1 MQHFPDDHRHT
12 GRPRGL
18 TAVRYRPGSSP
29 GLLRVLAGTLSAF
42 IGIAILAPAPAHAV
56 DSTEATLPH
65 VTQSVS
71 SAGFMHPG
79 AGMTAI
85 QLQNA
90 QQQVKAGVEP
100 WASYYKAMS
109 ETKYAARDYVA
120 GNQGATDDTPLN
132 NAYDQASMRGKAHT
146 DSLGALTQA
155 LMYVMTGDEAYRANA
170 LHVLRTWSSMDPA
183 KYKYFPDSHIH
194 TGVPLYQFVSA
205 AEIIR
210 STQPVNSNLNGYDL
224 RWTERDQQ
232 RAKDNMV
239 LPTIR
244 TFLYSQN
251 RLWNQHLYGVIGMLS
266 GAIFIDDPQLY
277 AERVEWFSVNST
289 YEINGTIN
297 GGDVN
302 GSLAGLLREVKSDD
316 PRNPVGHDFV
326 ELVEMGR
333 DQAHA
338 EGDITLLGSI
348 SRMINNQGTR
358 LDPVHG
364 TVSHAADAVSPYGFL
379 GNRLLKGADKF
390 IQFMMGEE
398 VPFIDTSG
406 GSSSLSQAYRGRL
419 RDMMSEIYYQYKY
432 VEGVNVEQEA
442 PYVAELH
449 EKRDGPFYYNG
460 PGIENFWNP
469 RGSDFNPA
477 DYWVAFPSQ
486 LATEDVRVPVP
497 AATAEMST
505 ARYGKVIG
513 KDAQQMTTNG
523 QEFTRLDSHKEDAVL
538 AVRRMV
544 WSDRTKTSLVGIN
557 VRTRGTAT
565 LQAARTATSP
575 AFAEISLPDTG
586 GAWTY
591 VWLDLDSNK
600 IPTSRVGENILF
612 LRAKDGSPQIDVTG
626 VLSQANGLLTPPVFK
641 DAPKISTVA
650 VAGEQFSRTLDVTDA
665 GGPPSL
671 TLQGAPTGAS
681 LGADGRFTWTPQ
693 NGSSSS
699 FLAVAND
706 GQATTALAV
715 TIAVAANRQDAIDK
729 LLSGVQDQA
738 LYTSSSWAAL
748 VRAKDAAVAGKD
760 SADAAG
766 FANLLEDLRAA
777 VQQLAELNPKL
788 QDGSLDYT
796 KLVTSSQVSA
806 STLGS
811 LIDGN
816 NQTTW
821 GDLPGPSV
829 VFDVGAAY
837 RLRVDRFGF
846 LARDTFPDRTRGT
859 SVYGSSNG
867 SDWTLL
873 TETQTVGQDNAIEY
887 LPVKQEL
894 RNQTYRFLKFQ
905 LEGAQPAGR
914 VWSVAD
920 LRIEGERREAVG
932 ALDTVS
938 LSSPSA
944 VGGRVVGGDSAEL
957 RFTGA
962 AQNTNVAVTMQGE
975 PATVTAEEPGKWV
988 AKRTLQD
995 GQGAPLTFTISFTTP
1010 DGRPADPVEAT
1021 SDGSGLFVSSNTGLV
1036 DSRFASAAVLGPNL
1050 QPSSTHAAD
1059 AVKLFDNKVS
1069 TYTDTRQVD
1078 GLYGITWDFGAA
1090 GTVKLAK
1097 AELLLRQD
1105 SYGTSRVR
1113 DLRLEGSND
1122 GQNWNRLTAA
1132 TPKSILPWQQWAVT
1146 DNSQYRYVRLVN
1158 GDILGVAELRLFG
1171 N

>member
-1 MQHFPDDHRHT
+1 
-12 GRPRGL
+12 
-18 TAVRYRPGSSP
+18 
-29 GLLRVLAGTLSAF
+29 
-42 IGIAILAPAPAHAV
+42 
-56 DSTEATLPH
+56 
-65 VTQSVS
+65 
-71 SAGFMHPG
+71 
-79 AGMTAI
+79 MTAS

-120 GNQGATDDTPLN
+120 GNQGPTDDTPLN

-155 LMYVMTGDEAYRANA
+155 LMYVMTGDEVYRANA

-210 STQPVNSNLNGYDL
+210 STQPVNPDLNGYDL

-289 YEINGTIN
+289 YQINGTIN

-302 GSLAGLLREVKSDD
+302 GSLSALLREVKSDD
-316 PRNPVGHDFV
+316 PRNPLGHDFV

-364 TVSHAADAVSPYGFL
+364 TVSQAADAVSPYGFL
-379 GNRLLKGADKF
+379 GNRLLKGADKYV
-390 IQFMMGEE
+390 QFMMGEE

-432 VEGVNVEQEA
+432 VEGVDVEREA

-449 EKRDGPFYYNG
+449 EKRDGPLYYNG
-460 PGIENFWNP
+460 AGIENFWNP

-477 DYWVAFPSQ
+477 DYWVAFPAQ
-486 LATEDVRVPVP
+486 LANENVSVPVP
-497 AATAEMST
+497 GPTAEMST
-505 ARYGKVIG
+505 AQYGKVIG
-513 KDAQQMTTNG
+513 KDAKQKTAG
-523 QEFTRLDSHKEDAVL
+523 GEEFIRLDSHKDDAVL

-544 WSDRTKTSLVGIN
+544 WSDRTKTSLVGIK
-557 VRTRGTAT
+557 VRTNGTAT
-565 LQAARTATSP
+565 LQAARTANST
-575 AFAEISLPDTG
+575 AFAEIALPDTA

-591 VWLDLDSNK
+591 AWVDLDSNK
-600 IPTSRVGENILF
+600 IPTSKVGENILF
-612 LRAKDGSPQIDVTG
+612 LRAKDGSPQIDVSG

-641 DAPKISTVA
+641 DAPGISTVA
-650 VAGEQFSRTLDVTDA
+650 VAGEQFSRNLVVTDS
-665 GGPPSL
+665 GGAPSL
-671 TLQGAPTGAS
+671 SLQGAPAGAS
-681 LGADGRFTWTPQ
+681 LAVDGRLAWTPQ
-693 NGSSSS
+693 SGADVAA

-706 GQATTALAV
+706 GQTTSALPV
-715 TIAVAANRQDAIDK
+715 TISVAANRQDAIDK

-748 VRAKDAAVAGKD
+748 VKAKDAALAGKD
-760 SADAAG
+760 STDAAG
-766 FANLLEDLRAA
+766 FGTLLEGLRQA

-788 QDGSLDYT
+788 EDGSLDFT
-796 KLVTSSQVSA
+796 KVVTSSQISA

-811 LIDGN
+811 LIDGS

-821 GDLPGPSV
+821 GDLPGPAV
-829 VFDVGAAY
+829 VFDAGTAY

-873 TETQTVGQDNAIEY
+873 TEAQTVGQDNALEY

-894 RNQTYRFLKFQ
+894 RNQSYRFLKFQ

-920 LRIEGERREAVG
+920 LRIEGERRETVG
-932 ALDTVS
+932 AMNTVT
-938 LSSPSA
+938 LGSPNA
-944 VGGRVVGGDSAEL
+944 TAGRVVDGDTAEL

-962 AQNTNVAVTMQGE
+962 PQNSNISVIIQGQ
-975 PATVTAEEPGKWV
+975 PATVTAEEPGTWL
-988 AKRTLQD
+988 ARRALQ
-995 GQGAPLTFTISFTTP
+995 GGEGAPLTFAINFTAP
-1010 DGRPADPVEAT
+1010 EGKAADPVEAT

-1036 DSRFASAAVLGPNL
+1036 DSRFASAAVLRPNL
-1050 QPSSTHAAD
+1050 QPSSTHTAD
-1059 AVKLFDNKVS
+1059 AAKLFDNNAT
-1069 TYTDTRQVD
+1069 TYTDTRQFD
-1078 GLYGITWDFGAA
+1078 GVYGITWDFGPN
-1090 GTVKLAK
+1090 GSVKLGR
-1097 AELLLRQD
+1097 AEILLRQD
-1105 SYGTSRVR
+1105 GYGTSRVR

-1122 GQNWNRLTAA
+1122 GQNWKRLTPAA
-1132 TPKSILPWQQWAVT
+1132 PKSVLPWQPWTVN

-1158 GDILGVAELRLFG
+1158 GDIMGVAELRLYG
-1171 N
+1171 S